1 MIANIIERLRYLG
14 RQRIARKRRLQLIAD
29 LKQRRFEMQISLANM
44 QAWPPGVREKMQEQ
58 IDELGR
64 RIKFMEN

>member
-29 LKQRRFEMQISLANM
+29 LKQRRFEMQIDLANM